1 MRPGG
6 VVVLPPRFDQGLC
19 LVQIEEDFPRQQL
32 VAQLAVEAA
41 KITLTAKG
49 QSLQTSA
56 EFQFASSDGALFLLD
71 SLTY

>member
-1 MRPGG
+1 VRPGG
-6 VVVLPPRFDQGLC
+6 IVVLPPRLDQGLS
-19 LVQIEEDFPRQQL
+19 LAQIGEDFPRQQL

-71 SLTY
+71 SLTN